1 MTSSSASLI
10 DALAHRRGIHLP
22 PGWATGLAE
31 NLALT
36 DADYPDRI
44 CAELG
49 WPSPVE
55 LKRKPKA
62 HQFPL
67 LVFAPD
73 TGWCLAE
80 QWQNSY
86 EIRTITPNGVVV
98 VPWSDDLR
106 IVHVPFPAS
115 SGRGW
120 TGSAFGIFK
129 SALLRRKK
137 MLIDAG
143 IATVVINVIAL
154 ATSVFSMQVYDRV
167 IPRGGFS
174 TLWVLTAGMA
184 IAILVDFLIRIS
196 RSTLMDREAANIDG
210 EVSEYFFE
218 RMQAIRLDA
227 RPNGIGTI
235 AAQMRGLD
243 QVRSLMA
250 SATLFV
256 LADLPF
262 AILFIAVMA
271 ALGGAVA
278 IVPLLL
284 FPLSLGL
291 AYLFSRLI
299 RDDTAQA
306 QVTSNRKNG
315 LLVEALDATET
326 IKANLGGWHMLAQ
339 WNTLV
344 ENVDASELRV
354 RHWSTLATTTFA
366 LMQQVAYVAIVVVG
380 SYKVGL
386 GELSMG
392 GLIACTIISGRI
404 NGPLVGALPN
414 FLIQWGYA
422 RSSLQL
428 LDRIL
433 EMPSDQ
439 PADQQLIKL
448 PETQGKLQLV
458 NAQFVYPGTRTG
470 INIPSLEFA
479 PGERVGIVGPVGSGK
494 STLMRIIAG
503 LYAPQQGHVL
513 LDGVDVSQI
522 ADDDVRRH
530 ICYLPQDYRVISGTL
545 RNNLTLG
552 VPDPRDDVLMEA
564 ATKSGLIHLINH
576 HPKGLDLPITEGGKG
591 LSGGQRALVGLT
603 RALLVKPKI
612 LLLDEPTA
620 SLDQEN
626 EVRVLQA
633 LFNSLGADTTLVLIT
648 HKVQLL
654 GTVRRLIVLNEGQ
667 IAADGPTKAVIDAL
681 KSKAAGAKPQAPE
694 NSR

>member
-10 DALAHRRGIHLP
+10 DALAHRRGIHLS
-22 PGWATGLAE
+22 PGWAAALAE
-31 NLALT
+31 NIALT
-36 DADYPDRI
+36 DADCPHRI
-44 CAELG
+44 CADLN
-49 WPSPVE
+49 WPEPVE

-67 LVFAPD
+67 LLFAPD

-80 QWQNSY
+80 QWQNSR
-86 EIRTITPNGVVV
+86 EIRTITPNGVVI
-98 VPWSDDLR
+98 VPWSDDLQ

-129 SALLRRKK
+129 AALLRRKK

-184 IAILVDFLIRIS
+184 IALLVDFLIRIS
-196 RSTLMDREAANIDG
+196 RSTLMDREAANIDS

-271 ALGGAVA
+271 ALGGIVA
-278 IVPLLL
+278 LVPLIL

-291 AYLFSRLI
+291 AFLFSRLI
-299 RDDTAQA
+299 RDDTAKA
-306 QVTSNRKNG
+306 QITSNRKNG

-339 WNTLV
+339 WNKLV
-344 ENVDASELRV
+344 ESVDETELRV
-354 RHWSTLATTTFA
+354 RHWSTLATTIFA

-380 SYKVGL
+380 SYKVSL

-404 NGPLVGALPN
+404 NGPMVGALPN

-439 PADQQLIKL
+439 PADQQMIKL
-448 PETQGKLQLV
+448 PETQGKLQLA

-470 INIPSLEFA
+470 INIPNLEIA
-479 PGERVGIVGPVGSGK
+479 PGERIGIVGPVGSGK
-494 STLMRIIAG
+494 STLMRIMAG

-513 LDGVDVSQI
+513 LDGVDVRQV

-545 RNNLTLG
+545 RNNLALG
-552 VPDPRDDVLMEA
+552 VPDPRDDALLEA
-564 ATKSGLIHLINH
+564 ATQSGLIHLINR

-633 LFNSLGADTTLVLIT
+633 LFKNLAADTSLVLIT

-654 GTVRRLIVLNEGQ
+654 GTVRRLIVMNEGQ

-681 KSKAAGAKPQAPE
+681 KSKAAGAKPAPE
-694 NSR
+694 TTT